1 MPQTT
6 TFTLRVPAALRDRL
20 DKLAEATDRSRSW
33 LAAQAIAEYVE
44 AQEWQIE
51 TVEQGLA
58 DIKSGRFV
66 EDQRVDDWLDSW
78 GTDSESPPPPCE

>member
-66 EDQRVDDWLDSW
+66 EDQRVADWLDSW
-78 GTDSESPPPPCE
+78 GTDAESPPPPCE